1 MKRFRYFA
9 QNESVMKK
17 YFLSY
22 LSIAIFAC
30 AAISLTVFF
39 ISVNELHNLTLQEG
53 TRRAQSVVDDLAEQM
68 DTMQDIAYTISA
80 MPEYKLTN
88 LQKSKYREIEMLEE
102 LSKYQGYT
110 PLASQFFLCYTGMEN
125 VFVLP
130 EKTSCRFSL
139 FAKTRLSYTL
149 DSEFEEFYRALTTV
163 AVAEIFKA
171 PNNHLLFCYPVW
183 FDSASEASC
192 YLCFIVTQD
201 SIAQRI
207 QLIGG
212 NFVQP
217 VSLYYKDT
225 RIYGTMDDTEALAVY
240 SNEKGI
246 AIRLSRQDVFP
257 YSGITAYA
265 NIYWVIIIGTFMITC
280 AMALI
285 AARRHYRP
293 IQELIHEIGGAQLL
307 GENELESLRVF
318 LRRTIDTNKITQKQ
332 LQDNAAWLNQQRRKN
347 QEQMMLLAL
356 TGLYHAPPQQNAQ
369 WNDPLEEGRR
379 FAVICMS
386 CHGKYMV
393 DELFAQV
400 YELGNADLELMAV
413 RLPYES
419 LIAVVASAWDRIDS
433 FGVVRLLKDLMDAVH
448 LDAEFG
454 IGLEV
459 DSVRRI
465 PDSFAAALADISDQ
479 SRAGIPAERE
489 WYSEDRM
496 EKLLAYIKSG
506 QLEEAHIALDAI
518 LTQIEALNPSI
529 LLRSYT
535 YSSVINSIIR
545 VARQNGVEISSDK
558 MSVVLLYNQPEQA
571 RQRIFAL
578 LDDLCAQF
586 TARRDHKWEAKKAL
600 LLTYI
605 HEHYLEYSFCLTEL
619 ENVTGLS
626 VRQIEQIL
634 RTEVQMTFKEYLT
647 GLRMEE
653 AKRLLATGMNVTE
666 ASNAVCYMSVS
677 FFIKVFKRQTGMTP
691 AEYKK
696 SLAP

>member
-1 MKRFRYFA
+1 MGRFRYFA
-9 QNESVMKK
+9 QKESIMKR

-22 LSIAIFAC
+22 LGIAIFAC
-30 AAISLTVFF
+30 TAISLVVFF
-39 ISVNELHNLTLQEG
+39 LSVNEMHQLTLQESA
-53 TRRAQSVVDDLAEQM
+53 RRAQSIVDDLDEQM
-68 DTMQDIAYTISA
+68 DIMQNIAYTIST
-80 MPEYKLTN
+80 MPEYKLSN
-88 LQKSKYREIEMLEE
+88 LQKSKYREIEMLED

-110 PLASQFFLCYTGMEN
+110 PLASQFFLYYVGKEN
-125 VFVLP
+125 IFVLP

-139 FAKTRLSYTL
+139 YAQTRLAYASAA
-149 DSEFEEFYRALTTV
+149 EFAQFCQELTGL
-163 AVAEIFKA
+163 AEADILEM
-171 PNNHLLFCYPVW
+171 PNGNLLFCYPLW
-183 FDSASEASC
+183 FTSASNADG
-192 YLCFIVTQD
+192 YLCFVVTQD

-207 QLIGG
+207 RLIGG
-212 NFVQP
+212 NFVYP
-217 VSLYYKDT
+217 ISLYHYET
-225 RIYGTMDDTEALAVY
+225 CIYGEAQEAAALELCGE
-240 SNEKGI
+240 NGI
-246 AIRLSRQDVFP
+246 CIQLNQQDIFP
-257 YSGITAYA
+257 YRGITAYA
-265 NIYWVIIIGTFMITC
+265 NAYWAIIASTFIVTC

-285 AARRHYRP
+285 AAKRHYKP
-293 IQELIHEIGGAQLL
+293 IYELVHEIGGAPLL
-307 GENELESLRVF
+307 GKDELESLRVF
-318 LRRTIDTNKITQKQ
+318 LRRAVDTNKITQKQ

-419 LIAVVASAWDRIDS
+419 LIAVVASSWNGIDS
-433 FGVVRLLKDLMDAVH
+433 FDVVRLLRELMEADH
-448 LDAEFG
+448 LAADFG
-454 IGLEV
+454 VGLEV
-459 DSVRRI
+459 DSARRI

-634 RTEVQMTFKEYLT
+634 RTEVQMTFKEYMT